1 MTRSGLAKD
10 IKFRS
15 GSRSM
20 TSKIIFYTPTQTHFT
35 MSSINMLAR
44 RQLSTSSRVASS
56 SRPLLPSGR
65 LSADQLRQ
73 LVDLHHSAATFITP
87 SSLSQIVESVFDQT
101 YTRTASDESLRDAAA
116 RQLERGGIPGQKAD
130 TLVELSV
137 SRTGQSLK
145 GIRNIYDERLLGYAS
160 PSVPSRAPT
169 AVTLYRRTNGS
180 NSLSW
185 SDEKVGETINPA
197 GVHQSGKNAS
207 GPLGYEGS
215 AYADNLVALRESRRD
230 DALFGTVGKS
240 RPGLEA
246 VLDHMRSGDAG
257 VSTEAVEGSKQD

>member
-1 MTRSGLAKD
+1 MSIGHRIIGLL
-10 IKFRS
+10 
-15 GSRSM
+15 
-20 TSKIIFYTPTQTHFT
+20 TSKNLAHTDLI
-35 MSSINMLAR
+35 MSSINMFAR

-73 LVDLHHSAATFITP
+73 LVDLHHSASTFITP
-87 SSLSQIVESVFDQT
+87 SSLPQIVESVFEQT
-101 YTRTASDESLRDAAA
+101 HIETASDESLRYAAA

-137 SRTGQSLK
+137 SRKGQALK
-145 GIRNIYDERLLGYAS
+145 GNRNIPEERLLGYAS
-160 PSVPSRAPT
+160 SSVPSRAPT
-169 AVTLYRRTNGS
+169 AVTLFRRTNGS

-197 GVHQSGKNAS
+197 GVHQSGKNSTGA
-207 GPLGYEGS
+207 LAYEP
-215 AYADNLVALRESRRD
+215 YADNLVALRESRRD
-230 DALFGTVGKS
+230 DALFGTVAHS

-246 VLDHMRSGDAG
+246 VLDHMRESAHQE
-257 VSTEAVEGSKQD
+257 SVEQVNKD